1 MGLFGKTP
9 QKAPK
14 DQVNEWC
21 SKLRKESYKLDRQIT
36 KIKQEEEKVKKS
48 LKDAA
53 AKNDKEICIILAKEI
68 VRSRQATKKIYTSKA
83 TINSV
88 QMQMKSQL
96 ATLRIAGAL
105 QKSTE
110 VMHLM
115 QNLVRLPEISQTMRE
130 MSMEM
135 TKAGILEEMIDETM
149 ESMEDVEELEEE
161 AQKEIDKVL
170 WEVTEGKL
178 GEAPAVPAGAMSV
191 QPEAEA
197 AASEELEDAEDDMKE
212 MQKRLE
218 ELRS

>member
-1 MGLFGKTP
+1 M
-9 QKAPK
+9 
-14 DQVNEWC
+14 
-21 SKLRKESYKLDRQIT
+21 I
-36 KIKQEEEKVKKS
+36 KS

-53 AKNDKEICIILAKEI
+53 AKNDKEICTILAKEI
-68 VRSRQATKKIYTSKA
+68 VRSRKATKKIYTSKA
-83 TINSV
+83 TLNSV

-115 QNLVRLPEISQTMRE
+115 NALVRLPEISQTMRE

-149 ESMEDVEELEEE
+149 ESVEDVEELEEE
-161 AQKEIDKVL
+161 AQQEIDKVL
-170 WEVTEGKL
+170 WEVTAGKL
-178 GEAPAVPAGAMSV
+178 GEAPAVPTESV
-191 QPEAEA
+191 TVKPEVVASTSDE
-197 AASEELEDAEDDMKE
+197 SEEEGMKE

-218 ELRS
+218 QLRS